1 MLNSSIIVNNNV
13 NPVLPLWNHV
23 YSSRARANDLASS
36 LGQGFSVAPVTDFIV
51 TKSNKA

>member
-23 YSSRARANDLASS
+23 YSSRARANDLATS
-36 LGQGFSVAPVTDFIV
+36 LGQGFTVVPVTEFIV
-51 TKSNKA
+51 IRSKRV